1 MSSTDLGPIA
11 ITDIG
16 GGRPPIWTFGAVGT
30 AHVLVSALI
39 LSYTSPIIL
48 PDFLENVEIVTL
60 KEAAPPGLEAK
71 SAARPDV
78 PEKVAPALPQPD
90 ALAPTEAVQLE
101 AEKTS
106 PIPPVVPVQAPVT
119 APTQSNV
126 VRAQGVELAQ
136 EPVPIPKSVAPLKS
150 QAPEVTQALPNL
162 SPPLPA
168 LRPMAPASPV
178 LRQPPPAPL
187 QLQGKALKANADP
200 ALPKAAEIKIPD
212 ASVADVPAPTP
223 PAPLVVPK
231 PQLALPKVQ
240 VPRIPK
246 FDVRLPEPALAPPP
260 AGAESIAGA
269 GAKAAANSPASTGA
283 SGAIPKANASTG
295 ASITTG
301 VPNQGVAAASTGTGG
316 GTLPRRPGGTGVTG
330 VFPSGQGSGLLGRM
344 ARTTECAKINR
355 ERDSECPDWDPLEG
369 GSPRNAKSFTIAV
382 PKDAAPG
389 RYAIGTNPLPL
400 CPKGTPQAQ
409 FGLSCLPRDDGP
421 GIPRP

>member
-1 MSSTDLGPIA
+1 LSSTDLGPIA
-11 ITDIG
+11 ITDMG
-16 GGRPPIWTFGAVGT
+16 GARPPIWTFGAVGT

-60 KEAAPPGLEAK
+60 KEATAPSPLANPEVRPNVLEDA
-71 SAARPDV
+71 
-78 PEKVAPALPQPD
+78 APAMPQPE
-90 ALAPTEAVQLE
+90 ALAPTEAIQPK
-101 AEKTS
+101 AETAS
-106 PIPPVVPVQAPVT
+106 PTPPAVPEQPPIA
-119 APTQSNV
+119 APTQSNG

-136 EPVPIPKSVAPLKS
+136 EPVPIPKLVAPLKS
-150 QAPEVTQALPNL
+150 PTPDVVQALPSL

-168 LRPMAPASPV
+168 LRPTAPANPA
-178 LRQPPPAPL
+178 LRRPAPAPL
-187 QLQGKALKANADP
+187 QLQGKALKANANP

-212 ASVADVPAPTP
+212 ASVEEVPAPTP
-223 PAPLVVPK
+223 PTPLVVPK

-246 FDVRLPEPALAPPP
+246 FDVRLPEPAVAPPP
-260 AGAESIAGA
+260 AGTETIASA
-269 GAKAAANSPASTGA
+269 GAKATANSPAAAGVAGTT
-283 SGAIPKANASTG
+283 PKTNASAG

-301 VPNQGVAAASTGTGG
+301 VPNQGVAAASTGAGG
-316 GTLPRRPGGTGVTG
+316 GALPRRPGGAGVTG
-330 VFPSGQGSGLLGRM
+330 VFPSGQGGGLLGRM

-355 ERDSECPDWDPLEG
+355 ERDGKCPDWDPLEG
-369 GSPRNAKSFTIAV
+369 GSPRTAKSFTIAV

-409 FGLSCLPRDDGP
+409 FGLSCLPRNDGP